1 MLKRLLRHLD
11 EYVEVY
17 LASAALVIFAVLVIA
32 QVFMRYVLGAPL
44 VWSEEIARFAH
55 VWFVWIAGSYAVK
68 YLRHVRFNVIVDL
81 IGRKVPV
88 AQRAIRIVVLLLWL
102 AFLLLMLVLS
112 WQQVLQ
118 QVASGQ
124 VSAASRVPMSFVY
137 FGLTLGMLLMSF
149 RVAQHAV
156 LAFIDIVRNPK
167 APIPNHQVEVD

>member
-1 MLKRLLRHLD
+1 MLKRILRHLD
-11 EYVEVY
+11 DYVEVY
-17 LASAALVIFAVLVIA
+17 LASAALVIFTVLVVA
-32 QVFMRYVLGAPL
+32 QVIMRYLFGSPL
-44 VWSEEIARFAH
+44 VWSEEIARFAL

-81 IGRKVPV
+81 IGSRVPI
-88 AQRAIRIVVLLLWL
+88 AQRVIRIVVFVLWL

-124 VSAASRVPMSFVY
+124 VSPAARIPMSFVY

-149 RVAQHAV
+149 RVAQHTV
-156 LAFIDIVRNPK
+156 LAFVDIVKHPNE
-167 APIPNHQVEVD
+167 PIPKSQVEVD

>member
-1 MLKRLLRHLD
+1 MLKRIAHHLD

-17 LASAALVIFAVLVIA
+17 LASAALVVFTALVIA

-44 VWSEEIARFAH
+44 TWSEELARYAL

-68 YLRHVRFNVIVDL
+68 FLRHVKFTVLVDL
-81 IGRKVPV
+81 VGRRIPV
-88 AQRAIRIVVLLLWL
+88 AQRVIRILVFLLWL

-112 WQQVLQ
+112 WQQVTQ

-124 VSAASRVPMSFVY
+124 VSAASRIPMSVVY

-149 RVAQHAV
+149 RVAQHTV
-156 LAFIDIVRNPK
+156 LACIDLVKRPN
-167 APIPNHQVEVD
+167 APLPRPQVEVD

>member
-1 MLKRLLRHLD
+1 MLKRILRHLD

-17 LASAALVIFAVLVIA
+17 LASAALVIFTVLVVA
-32 QVFMRYVLGAPL
+32 QVIMRYVLGAPL
-44 VWSEEIARFAH
+44 VWSEEIARFAL

-68 YLRHVRFNVIVDL
+68 YLRHVKFTVIVDL
-81 IGRKVPV
+81 IGRKIPV
-88 AQRAIRIVVLLLWL
+88 AQRAIRVIVFVLWL

-112 WQQVLQ
+112 WQQVMQ

-149 RVAQHAV
+149 RVAQHTV
-156 LAFIDIVRNPK
+156 TAFIDIVKNPN
-167 APIPNHQVEVD
+167 APIPKPQVEVD